1 MATLHSL
8 LLVKESIPT
17 TVLQIVPE
25 VQYKL
30 LSFKVLSL
38 SHLDSN
44 SYKNKSDK
52 YQVFKEKIK
61 HVST

>member
-1 MATLHSL
+1 M
-8 LLVKESIPT
+8 LVKESIPT
-17 TVLQIVPE
+17 AVLQIVPE

-38 SHLDSN
+38 SLLDSN